1 MNAEETKVLKQL
13 IGSIKDYSEGG
24 ISQDLLAFDIVDYL
38 PQLMELQNYIVA
50 LETDLDTAHMELDE
64 AEHAYEELY
73 HDYDSL
79 SDEIEFYEDYYINEE
94 ED

>member
-1 MNAEETKVLKQL
+1 MNAEETKVLRQI
-13 IGSIKDYSEGG
+13 IGSIKDYNEGD
-24 ISQDLLAFDIVDYL
+24 ISQTMLAFDMQEYL

-50 LETDLDTAHMELDE
+50 LETDLDEAQQELDE
-64 AEHAYEELY
+64 AERAYEDLY

-79 SDEIEFYEDYYINEE
+79 SDEISYYEDQE

>member
-1 MNAEETKVLKQL
+1 MNAEETKVLRQI
-13 IGSIKDYSEGG
+13 IGSIKDYNEGG
-24 ISQDLLAFDIVDYL
+24 ISQTTLAFDMQEYL

-50 LETDLDTAHMELDE
+50 LETDLDIAQQELDE

-79 SDEIEFYEDYYINEE
+79 SDEISYYEDQE